1 MQVDYP
7 LSSFS
12 VPVPLLLDPC
22 DAIDTRKIEVDVDEM
37 PTKSPTSARER
48 DLLAII
54 AEQDKTI
61 RQLESKLEKNADF
74 IDSLLQLSCNPVESK
89 KPTSPTTKRKP
100 RRRVS
105 WCPSVDDQLKRSDHS
120 RSSRSSV
127 DITVDDILDEID
139 DDDCSFLSDY
149 NDEDGKKP
157 EAGESEPEQC
167 QQPAAK
173 ESEEEQ
179 NNNEEDAPPARLRI
193 IGLGTGP
200 PRITTRKSSTV
211 KKKEP
216 KKSALVL
223 AILAGMEDEKNCI
236 SL

>member
-12 VPVPLLLDPC
+12 VPVPLLLNPC
-22 DAIDTRKIEVDVDEM
+22 DALEVRKIDVDVDDM

-61 RQLESKLEKNADF
+61 RQLENKLDKNAEF
-74 IDSLLQLSCNPVESK
+74 IDSLLQMSCNPVEPK
-89 KPTSPTTKRKP
+89 KPESPTTQKRQKP

-120 RSSRSSV
+120 RRSSV

-139 DDDCSFLSDY
+139 DDDCSFLSDSY
-149 NDEDGKKP
+149 DDEDDQTS
-157 EAGESEPEQC
+157 EASQSEPGPR
-167 QQPAAK
+167 QQA
-173 ESEEEQ
+173 ESTMCKEEQ
-179 NNNEEDAPPARLRI
+179 NKKDAPPVRLKI
-193 IGLGTGP
+193 VGVGSGP
-200 PRITTRKSSTV
+200 PRSTPRRPSAA
-211 KKKEP
+211 KKTEP
-216 KKSALVL
+216 KKSALVQ
-223 AILAGMEDEKNCI
+223 AILAGMEEDRNTI